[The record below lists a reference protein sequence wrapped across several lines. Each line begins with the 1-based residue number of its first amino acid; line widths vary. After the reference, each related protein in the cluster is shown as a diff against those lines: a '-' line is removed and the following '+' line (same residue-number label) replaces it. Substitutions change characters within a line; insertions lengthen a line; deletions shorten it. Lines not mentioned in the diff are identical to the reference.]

1 MVLFRHLPVQ
11 DLGSGEQPVHALQL
25 CRCSAGAGGG
35 DPPRGAGT
43 DRAHRPGLRRGQGF
57 GTDTGAAA
65 PFVFASLQGTIS
77 TWNAGTTAVTQ
88 FTATDH
94 AIYTGLTV
102 AGANLYAADARE
114 RQRLTSSTT
123 PSTRYPCQVR
133 SRIPRPAGFAPYIQ
147 NINAS
152 CTSPI
157 SCVAAGRRRRGVRP
171 ERQSPAAHQR
181 PPPELTMGRRDRP
194 DGAPSPGTA
203 EGPRFQMV
211 TALSRDCFVTDGSQV
226 RGWDGR
232 RGSGEAIGRD
242 AFK

>member
-1 MVLFRHLPVQ
+1 MTTLSTLYNCAGVPQALVVAILP
-11 DLGSGEQPVHALQL
+11 
-25 CRCSAGAGGG
+25 GA
-35 DPPRGAGT
+35 
-43 DRAHRPGLRRGQGF
+43 PGQTGPTGQACVGGQGF

-152 CTSPI
+152 CTSPFREGSRAATSRCSTRTAI
-157 SCVAAGRRRRGVRP
+157 SCSTSATP
-171 ERQSPAAHQR
+171 
-181 PPPELTMGRRDRP
+181 T
-194 DGAPSPGTA
+194 
-203 EGPRFQMV
+203 
-211 TALSRDCFVTDGSQV
+211 
-226 RGWDGR
+226 
-232 RGSGEAIGRD
+232 
-242 AFK
+242 

>member
-1 MVLFRHLPVQ
+1 MFRRRWWWRSSQARRDRPGPPARPASGAGIRHGHWRGGAIRLRFAAGNDQHVERRHDRGDAVHRHRPC
-11 DLGSGEQPVHALQL
+11 DLHGIDRRRRQPL
-25 CRCSAGAGGG
+25 CRRCPRTAKINVFNNTFDPISVSGAFK
-35 DPPRGAGT
+35 DP
-43 DRAHRPGLRRGQGF
+43 
-57 GTDTGAAA
+57 
-65 PFVFASLQGTIS
+65 
-77 TWNAGTTAVTQ
+77 AV
-88 FTATDH
+88 
-94 AIYTGLTV
+94 
-102 AGANLYAADARE
+102 
-114 RQRLTSSTT
+114 
-123 PSTRYPCQVR
+123 
-133 SRIPRPAGFAPYIQ
+133 PAGFAPYIQ

-157 SCVAAGRRRRGVRP
+157 SCGAAGRRRRGVRP

-194 DGAPSPGTA
+194 DGTPSPGTA

>member
-1 MVLFRHLPVQ
+1 VTNLSTRYNCAGVPQALVVAILP
-11 DLGSGEQPVHALQL
+11 
-25 CRCSAGAGGG
+25 GA
-35 DPPRGAGT
+35 
-43 DRAHRPGLRRGQGF
+43 PGPTGPTGQACVGGQGF

-147 NINAS
+147 NIN
-152 CTSPI
+152 
-157 SCVAAGRRRRGVRP
+157 GK
-171 ERQSPAAHQR
+171 
-181 PPPELTMGRRDRP
+181 LY
-194 DGAPSPGTA
+194 
-203 EGPRFQMV
+203 
-211 TALSRDCFVTDGSQV
+211 VTDFV
-226 RGWDGR
+226 RGQPGGYVAVFDQNGNPLQHISDPHLNSPWGV
-232 RGSGEAIGRD
+232 AIAPTGLRLPARLEGHD
-242 AFK
+242 SKWSPR